1 MKRGILVVAVCLV
14 ALASSAVHG
23 QHDAGDAAHHA
34 APDAGAAA
42 AGPPTAVAIDTAG
55 CWDDYVARAI
65 EIYLNLIDCT
75 LKNEWYDWIGY
86 LICELS
92 YEFGAVMALAK
103 FLACLNS

>member
-1 MKRGILVVAVCLV
+1 MKGRILVVAVCLV
-14 ALASSAVHG
+14 TLASSVIHG

-34 APDAGAAA
+34 APEAGVAA
-42 AGPPTAVAIDTAG
+42 AGPPTAAVDAAG

-103 FLACLNS
+103 FLACLHS